1 MGQELSMIAAPAL
14 SILFLLLVR
23 QPQAVMFEALSLV
36 VAAFGAGLV
45 ESAPV

>member
-1 MGQELSMIAAPAL
+1 VVNRTGLI
-14 SILFLLLVR
+14 R

-36 VAAFGAGLV
+36 VAAPSTGLV